1 MKQMQHRQRV
11 LREYVNGGQAS
22 RITQIAQI
30 TGMPRARVM
39 GAVSDISAIS

>member
-22 RITQIAQI
+22 QITQIAQI
-30 TGMPRARVM
+30 ADLPRARGM
-39 GAVSDISAIS
+39 GVVSDISAIS